1 MKRSTFELG
10 LKVKPVRAS
19 KYFWQKSTLGKSENL
34 GSLNEIKLKS
44 KKRGDQTILIV

>member
-10 LKVKPVRAS
+10 LKVKPVRTS
-19 KYFWQKSTLGKSENL
+19 KYFWQISTLGKRENL
-34 GSLNEIKLKS
+34 GSLNDIKLKS